1 MLHKF
6 EYANQTSLLL
16 IARRKKSICKK
27 KTLLHLFSQFKDNAE
42 QHQPTQHPFVQ
53 LEQNNKLKQPNCKQR
68 KD

>member
-16 IARRKKSICKK
+16 IARRQKSFAK

>member
-1 MLHKF
+1 MLHTF

-16 IARRKKSICKK
+16 IARRQKSFAK

-53 LEQNNKLKQPNCKQR
+53 SEQNNELKQPSFKQR